1 MTSGPGSDSGSDG
14 GAGRP
19 PNLLLLITDQ
29 QRAPM
34 HWPDGRDWAERLTPA
49 DAELARTGV
58 TFTNAFCA
66 SAMCSPSRASLLTG
80 RWPARHGV
88 ELTLT
93 QGGARIRPEN
103 APATIRLAL
112 AAVLRGEI
120 GLLEAVKVIFRSAT
134 RRPDGGP
141 GERELDPDT
150 PNIATVLGRAGY
162 RTVIKGK
169 WHLTHPVAAEGW
181 SDADS
186 ERLASEFGLEGWV
199 PPDAGEN
206 IEPSHFGGGSFA
218 GRSKEGYDEDFCRQ
232 IEEFLA
238 DPPPEPWALIAS
250 LVNPH
255 DVLAYPSSFSEGGYG
270 PEDWADLDDI
280 DLPATARENLKGKP
294 TVHVV
299 QRFGQTSFLGPVTGE
314 REMLDYCRFYAHLQ
328 RLVDEKVGRI
338 VGALG
343 DPQDPESLRS
353 RTVVVRTSDHGEM
366 GMAHGGLRQKTFNA
380 YDETIRIPL
389 IISNPR
395 ITPEPAESSRPVS
408 LCDVL
413 PTLASMAGADT
424 AGDGITGRDLTG
436 ELARVV
442 ASSGEGQDEPE
453 WLRPNGGPEGEQ
465 PVVAHFTYDDHQ
477 SGTAYTDVAPQPNRI
492 RAVRSESAMYAI
504 YLDPGDPGR
513 REYELYD
520 LSRDP
525 LQIRNLVDVPTG
537 TVIDPADEPLRA
549 LMARRL
555 EDEMELHGTR
565 LHAGT

>member
-1 MTSGPGSDSGSDG
+1 MSTGPGP
-14 GAGRP
+14 AGTGKADLP

-34 HWPDGRDWAERLTPA
+34 HWPGGAEWVDALMPA

-80 RWPARHGV
+80 RWPSRHGV

-93 QGGARIRPEN
+93 QGGAKIRPEN

-112 AAVLRGEI
+112 AAVLRREI
-120 GLLEAVKVIFRSAT
+120 GLFEAIKVIFRSAT
-134 RRPDGGP
+134 RRPDAGP

-150 PNIATVLGRAGY
+150 PSLATILKRAGY

-169 WHLTHPVAAEGW
+169 WHLTHPVEGDSW
-181 SDADS
+181 SEADA
-186 ERLASEFGLEGWV
+186 ERLASEFGLEGWI

-232 IEEFLA
+232 VEGFLS
-238 DPPPEPWALIAS
+238 DPPPEPWALVAS

-270 PEDWADLDDI
+270 PEDWADLDDV
-280 DLPATARENLKGKP
+280 DLPATARENLRGKP

-314 REMLDYCRFYAHLQ
+314 QQMLEYCRFYAHLQ

-338 VGALG
+338 LGALG
-343 DPQDPESLRS
+343 DPGDPDSLRS
-353 RTVVVRTSDHGEM
+353 KTVVVRTSDHGEM

-380 YDETIRIPL
+380 YDETIRVPL
-389 IISNPR
+389 VFSNPR
-395 ITPEPAESSRPVS
+395 LFPEPYSSSRPAS

-413 PTLASMAGADT
+413 PTLASLAGVDT
-424 AGDGITGRDLTG
+424 EGDGITGRNLSG
-436 ELARVV
+436 ELVRAAGPGSVF
-442 ASSGEGQDEPE
+442 SS
-453 WLRPNGGPEGEQ
+453 WLRSGDGVAEDEDDRA
-465 PVVAHFTYDDHQ
+465 VAHFTYDDHQ

-492 RAVRSESAMYAI
+492 RAVRSEDAMYAV
-504 YLDPGDPGR
+504 YFDPGDPDN

-520 LSRDP
+520 IDRDP
-525 LQIRNLVDVPTG
+525 LQIRNLVEVSTG
-537 TVIDPADEPLRA
+537 AVIDPADEALRA
-549 LMARRL
+549 SMAREL
-555 EDEMELHGTR
+555 ELAMDEHGTR
-565 LHAGT
+565 PHAGK